1 MLEDSL
7 KDLPPIKKKRIMK
20 KVDVASYFIQRPLL
34 GRLPKCWKRGNHIWR
49 WNYDSLIFC
58 ITFSEFYIIFKFLQS
73 SYRSSIR

>member
-34 GRLPKCWKRGNHIWR
+34 GR
-49 WNYDSLIFC
+49 
-58 ITFSEFYIIFKFLQS
+58 
-73 SYRSSIR
+73 